1 MKVKEASDAVR
12 KAVIY
17 QINLRVFTKEGTIAA
32 AEKFL
37 PDVAATGADIVYL
50 CPFTEADDDPTYEY
64 WSDRQ
69 RRSGCMNPRNPYRL
83 MDYFKV
89 DPEYGTLDDFKSF
102 VNAAHKLNLKV
113 MMDLV
118 YMHAGPTFG
127 KKFPQF
133 VKHDADGKPTLN
145 HYHFCTIDF
154 NVPELREHLW
164 KNMLYFVTEC
174 GIDAYR
180 CDVGGAIPLDFWVEG
195 VRRIKKLR
203 PDFLMLNEHELKDR
217 PEDQK
222 EAFDANYSQ
231 WWVMLTIRDIFAF
244 RLPAHALEI
253 VWKDEHAAAENG
265 MSLRCIEHHD
275 TANDMY
281 YNRVEKISSAKCEAA
296 LVLCYCIDGVPFLYN
311 GCEYR
316 DTSRQSIFGLKG
328 QFTIDRSHDPSERM
342 AFLRKLAEIHRTE
355 KAILYGTTRWVGHDR
370 RKTVAAIVRSSGDEE
385 VFCAVNLGNEK
396 QTVRCDDFAGFADG
410 KILLERGFE
419 QKGNGFVLEA
429 NGFIVIQK
437 AISGSQG

>member
-1 MKVKEASDAVR
+1 MRVKEASDAVR

-17 QINLRVFTKEGTIAA
+17 QINLRVFTKEGTIIA

-37 PDVAATGADIVYL
+37 PDIVATGADIVYL
-50 CPFTEADDDPTYEY
+50 CPFTEADDDTTYEY
-64 WSDRQ
+64 WSERQ
-69 RRSGCMNPRNPYRL
+69 RRSGCLNPRNPYRL

-127 KKFPQF
+127 KRFPQF
-133 VKHDADGKPTLN
+133 VKHDTDGKPLLN
-145 HYHFCTIDF
+145 GYHFCTIDF
-154 NVPELREHLW
+154 DVLELREYLW
-164 KNMLYFVTEC
+164 KNMLYFVMEC

-203 PDFLMLNEHELKDR
+203 PDFLMLNEHELKRR
-217 PEDQK
+217 PEDQQ
-222 EAFDANYSQ
+222 EAFDINYSQ
-231 WWVMLTIRDIFAF
+231 GWIMSALREIFAF
-244 RLPAHALEI
+244 GLPTHVLEM
-253 VWKDEHAAAENG
+253 VWLDEHAAAENG

-296 LVLCYCIDGVPFLYN
+296 LVLCYCVDGVPFLYN
-311 GCEYR
+311 GCEYK
-316 DTSRQSIFGLKG
+316 DTSRHSIFGLKG
-328 QFTIDRSHDPSERM
+328 QFTIERSRDPSERM
-342 AFLRKLAEIHRTE
+342 ALLRQLAEIHRGE
-355 KAILYGTTRWVGHDR
+355 KAILFGTTRWSAHDR
-370 RKTVAAIVRSSGDEE
+370 KESVAAIVRSAGSDA
-385 VFCAVNLGNEK
+385 VFCAVNLSNEK
-396 QTVRCDDFAGFADG
+396 QVVRCDDFTGFANG
-410 KILLERGFE
+410 KVLLERGFE
-419 QKGNGFVLEA
+419 KKENGFVLDA
-429 NGFIVIQK
+429 NSFIVIRKENSDFQR
-437 AISGSQG
+437 